1 MNHALLAQLA
11 EITSEERCILQ
22 GQTDVDKHL
31 YTEAQNFTIDSKKML
46 KNGKLIDIRPHTR
59 FVHFP
64 KHCHNYIEIIY
75 MCEGKTTH
83 IINSSTKIVLQTG
96 DLLFLNQYSY
106 HEILPAGLNDIGVNF
121 IILPQFFDDTFEMV
135 EKDSIIG
142 RFLISTLRQDDCG
155 GQYLHFKVADVVP
168 VQNLVENLVWSLVN
182 HQDNKRKINQYT
194 MGLLFTQLMNYSDRI
209 DVAMEEQYDRRLTLT
224 ALRYIE
230 EHYQE
235 ASLTELAAQM
245 NQPIYQ
251 LSRLIKSGTG
261 STFKELLQEKR
272 LGKAAYYLSKTNLS
286 VSDIISAVGYDNTSY
301 FYLMFKE
308 KYGKSPKEFRSH
320 S

>member
-1 MNHALLAQLA
+1 MNSKLLARLA
-11 EITSEERCILQ
+11 EITPEEQSILQ
-22 GQTDVDKHL
+22 GQTNVDKNL
-31 YTEAQNFTIDSKKML
+31 YTEAENFTVDSKKML
-46 KNGKLIDIRPHTR
+46 KKGKLIDIRPHTR

-75 MCEGKTTH
+75 MCEGETTH
-83 IINSSTKIVLQTG
+83 IINSSTKIVLQKG
-96 DLLFLNQYSY
+96 GLLFLNQYSY
-106 HEILPAGLNDIGVNF
+106 HEIMPAGQNDIGVNF
-121 IILPQFFDDTFEMV
+121 IILPEFFDDTFEMI

-142 RFLISTLRQDDCG
+142 RFLISTLRQDDCS

-209 DVAMEEQYDRRLTLT
+209 DIAMEEQYDRHLTLT
-224 ALRYIE
+224 VLRYIE
-230 EHYQE
+230 EHYKE
-235 ASLTELAAQM
+235 ASLTELAVQM
-245 NQPIYQ
+245 NQPVYQ
-251 LSRLIKSGTG
+251 LSRLIKFSTG

-286 VSDIISAVGYDNTSY
+286 VSDIISAIGYDNTSY
-301 FYLMFKE
+301 FYRIFKT
-308 KYGKSPKEFRSH
+308 KYGMSPKEYRNS
-320 S
+320 